1 MRLDL
6 FLKASRVVL
15 RRSVARQL
23 CDAGAIRV
31 NGLSA
36 KASKELKAGDEIQIR
51 RGNRLTVYR
60 VLAIPATKQV
70 SRAGASSLIELIS
83 DVKEQETLLP

>member
-6 FLKASRVVL
+6 FLKTSRLVL

-23 CDAGAIRV
+23 CDAGAIKV
-31 NGLSA
+31 NSVVA
-36 KASKELKAGDEIQIR
+36 KASKELKAGDEVEIKQGPRHTIFR
-51 RGNRLTVYR
+51 IVS
-60 VLAIPATKQV
+60 IPISKQV
-70 SRAGASSLIELIS
+70 SKADATSLVEVIS